1 VKKLVIAEF
10 MDAPAVASLAARF
23 DLIYDAQLFERHGVL
38 LEKLADAEGLIVR
51 NRTQVNADLLAAAPR
66 LRVVGRLGVGLD
78 NIDLAACRARSIEV
92 IPATGA
98 NSQSVVEY
106 VIASAMLLLRGTHSA
121 TARVAAGDWP
131 RQAFSMGREVSGK
144 TLGIVGFG
152 DIGRR
157 VARCAKGL
165 GMDVW
170 AHDPLLEDNSSAF
183 WEAGARPVTLE
194 DLLREADV
202 VSLHV
207 PLMESTRNLIDARGL
222 ALMKPGAVLINTAR
236 GGVVDEAAL
245 AQALKAGRL
254 GGAAIDVFEC
264 EPLVAGSPL
273 ADAAKALP
281 NLLLTPHVAGVTR
294 ESNARVGAMVAERVV
309 VALEG

>member
-10 MDAPAVASLAARF
+10 MDAPAVASLAGRF
-23 DLIYDAQLFERHGVL
+23 DVVYDAQLVDQRPRF
-38 LEKLADAEGLIVR
+38 LENLKNAEGLIVR
-51 NRTQVNADLLAAAPR
+51 NRTQVNTALLAAAPV

-78 NIDLAACRARSIEV
+78 NIDVAACRARGIEV

-106 VIASAMLLLRGTHSA
+106 VIASSMLLLRGTHYA

-131 RQAFSMGREVSGK
+131 REAFSAGREVSGK

-152 DIGRR
+152 YIGQR

-170 AHDPLLEDNSSAF
+170 AHDPLLEDTSSAF
-183 WEAGARPVTLE
+183 WEAGAHPATLE

-207 PLMESTRNLIDARGL
+207 PLVESTRNLIDAGRL

-245 AQALKAGRL
+245 ALALKAGRL
-254 GGAAIDVFEC
+254 GGAAIDVFER

-273 ADAAKALP
+273 ADAAKSLP

-294 ESNARVGAMVAERVV
+294 ESNARVGAMVAERVIA
-309 VALEG
+309 ALEG